1 MQIAP
6 KSMKTNKELLKRVRE
21 MEIRFDE
28 VTRVLAELEDA
39 AEEYRNFKPD
49 LAILKEYMDSGQW
62 KADFEADEAGEIP
75 EDVKRGVLSED
86 GLYDL
91 LEGANK
97 IVAFAK
103 EVLAA

>member
-21 MEIRFDE
+21 MEIRFYE

-75 EDVKRGVLSED
+75 NEVKRGVLSED

-91 LEGANK
+91 LQGADK

-103 EVLAA
+103 EVLE